1 MFHINVLLTVREKAD
16 VDEIRELMTQAV
28 RLTRAE
34 PGCVKFDLF
43 HSHDDP
49 QTFLLCET
57 WADEQAWKDHRE
69 RDAVQTI
76 YIPKVLPKVDRV
88 PHISTLVE

>member
-1 MFHINVLLTVREKAD
+1 MFHINVLLKVHDAGD
-16 VDEIRELMTQAV
+16 VEEIRELMTELMRAS
-28 RLTRAE
+28 RAE
-34 PGCVKFDLF
+34 PGCVKFDVF

-49 QTFLLCET
+49 LTFLLYET

-76 YIPKVLPKVDRV
+76 YLPKVLPKVDRV
-88 PHISTLVE
+88 PHISTLLE